1 MSSRLVQPFHLLC
14 TAQPPCSS
22 LCRKAPG
29 HLMHHSSWWLHKNP
43 RSWAGPAWGPGCL
56 HPFATGCALPALPES
71 SLIPWFL
78 QQEAETLLFYPV
90 LLAFDSHSSQF
101 CKLLDP
107 MSSFLL
113 FFSCTC
119 VILSWNPGNFFS
131 FGSFWV
137 AGSLQ
142 HCLYCSRALQ
152 GCSSYHQLHGMCV
165 VMELP

>member
-107 MSSFLL
+107 MSSFLHFFFLHLCDFELEPRQLLQLWEL
-113 FFSCTC
+113 FEWLALCSIVCTAAGLCRAAAHITNSMGC
-119 VILSWNPGNFFS
+119 V
-131 FGSFWV
+131 
-137 AGSLQ
+137 
-142 HCLYCSRALQ
+142 
-152 GCSSYHQLHGMCV
+152 
-165 VMELP
+165 